1 MRKESVINTRTLIPF
16 GVNPILT
23 ENLLPFTE
31 FICLSFPKLIMKRH
45 LKIAWLILKETY
57 NDFAD
62 NKALRMSAALAYYT
76 IFSIAPILIIIISL
90 CDIFYG
96 KAAVEGSIYGHIQTF
111 VGSAAALQIEQ
122 VIRNATTSNKVT
134 WASVLGVISLLVA
147 ATGVFGEIQDSINQ
161 IWRLKAKPKKG
172 WVKVIVNRVLSFSML
187 VGIGF
192 ILLVSLVVNS
202 VLDYLGVELSRF
214 LPYQA
219 VYFAYYINLVITFIT
234 ISLLFGVIFKVLPDA
249 RIKWRDITEGAV
261 ATAILFMLGKFAIGF
276 YLGHTHAGYSYG
288 AAGSIIVILLWV
300 YYSAAILY
308 FGAAFTRVYTR
319 HKGRD
324 IYPNEYAVWIKEVEL
339 ENKESLQSPKNEP
352 VLPVADT
359 SGKK

>member
-1 MRKESVINTRTLIPF
+1 
-16 GVNPILT
+16 
-23 ENLLPFTE
+23 
-31 FICLSFPKLIMKRH
+31 MKKH
-45 LKIAWLILKETY
+45 LKIAWLIFKETY
-57 NDFAD
+57 SDFSD

-134 WASVLGVISLLVA
+134 WASVIGVISLLVA

-161 IWRLKAKPKKG
+161 IWRLKAKPKTG
-172 WVKVIVNRVLSFSML
+172 WVKVIVNRFLSFSML

-202 VLDYLGVELSRF
+202 VLDFLGGQLSRF
-214 LPYQA
+214 LPYKA
-219 VYFAYYINLVITFIT
+219 VYFAYYINLVITFIA

-249 RIKWRDITEGAV
+249 RIKWRDIAEGAV
-261 ATAILFMLGKFAIGF
+261 ATAILFMIGKFGIGF
-276 YLGHTHAGYSYG
+276 YLGHTHAGNSYG

-300 YYSAAILY
+300 Y
-308 FGAAFTRVYTR
+308 
-319 HKGRD
+319 
-324 IYPNEYAVWIKEVEL
+324 
-339 ENKESLQSPKNEP
+339 
-352 VLPVADT
+352 
-359 SGKK
+359 